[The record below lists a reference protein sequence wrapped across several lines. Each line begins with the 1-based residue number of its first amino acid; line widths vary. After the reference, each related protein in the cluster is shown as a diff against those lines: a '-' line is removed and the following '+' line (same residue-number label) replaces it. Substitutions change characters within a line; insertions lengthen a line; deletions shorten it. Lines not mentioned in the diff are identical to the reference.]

1 MLSVYQYFYHVSR
14 QPHLKV
20 CHRRKLATLFMNLIE
35 QLISQARASQV
46 LIYKNSKQKILDLLN
61 MKILNYRI
69 FNWII
74 QYV

>member
-1 MLSVYQYFYHVSR
+1 MSAASHNS
-14 QPHLKV
+14 V

-46 LIYKNSKQKILDLLN
+46 LIYKNSKQNLDQKILDLLN

>member
-1 MLSVYQYFYHVSR
+1 MSAASHTS
-14 QPHLKV
+14 V

-46 LIYKNSKQKILDLLN
+46 LIYKNSKQNLDQKILDLLN
-61 MKILNYRI
+61 MKISNYRV

>member
-1 MLSVYQYFYHVSR
+1 
-14 QPHLKV
+14 
-20 CHRRKLATLFMNLIE
+20 MNHIE

-46 LIYKNSKQKILDLLN
+46 LIYKNSKQNLDQKILDLLN
-61 MKILNYRI
+61 MKISNYRV